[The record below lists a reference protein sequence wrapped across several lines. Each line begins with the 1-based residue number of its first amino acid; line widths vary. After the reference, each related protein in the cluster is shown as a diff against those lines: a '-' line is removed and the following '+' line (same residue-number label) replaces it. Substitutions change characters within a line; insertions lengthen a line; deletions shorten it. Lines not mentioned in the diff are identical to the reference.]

1 MNAEATTAP
10 ASGQADRLARIE
22 DRLDQLTSAVEGLVR
37 AEQSRQELIDEMW
50 PIVRLAGM
58 HAVDRLDQAEQAG
71 WLHTAQSAMGVMQRL
86 FEGTSA
92 AELDELADS
101 ILAIKHGVKAMTQ
114 PEVMAIFE
122 EVGDTLQ
129 DADHLEPVGPGK
141 LIRASGEVEVQRGLA
156 VVLELLR
163 HAGRA
168 TREVSKRKSERAR
181 LGRVS
186 VAAPAP
192 VPRAP
197 VPAMATAAPGTVQ
210 APRGAGDPVLPGP
223 ACTAAAP
230 AVRFTP
236 EGFVLDPAEWTEE
249 LGAAIAADLGLGALE
264 SGHWAAIR
272 AARAA
277 FAETGAAP
285 NVRRLSLRGD
295 ISVKTL
301 YQLFPKAP
309 GKTVARLAGIPKP
322 AGCI

>member
-1 MNAEATTAP
+1 MNAEASPST
-10 ASGQADRLARIE
+10 GQADRLARIE
-22 DRLDQLTSAVEGLVR
+22 DRLDQLTTAVEGLVR

-58 HAVDRLDQAEQAG
+58 HAVDRLDHAEQAG

-181 LGRVS
+181 SGRVS
-186 VAAPAP
+186 VAAPAAVRRP
-192 VPRAP
+192 P
-197 VPAMATAAPGTVQ
+197 VPAMPMAPAGTVQ
-210 APRGAGDPVLPGP
+210 VPRGPSDPELPGP
-223 ACTAAAP
+223 ACAAAAP
-230 AVRFTP
+230 EVRFTP
-236 EGFVLDPAEWTEE
+236 QGFLLDPTEWTEE
-249 LGAAIAADLGLGALE
+249 LGAAIAVDLGLGALE
-264 SGHWAAIR
+264 SAHWTAIR
-272 AARAA
+272 AARSAWQ
-277 FAETGAAP
+277 ESGAAP
-285 NVRRLSLRGD
+285 NVRRLSVRGN
-295 ISVKTL
+295 IPVKTL

-322 AGCI
+322 AGCV